1 MSFCP
6 GMWGFLCPFLR
17 WRCGML
23 KEGPRHAPA
32 PDGSGSETCAL
43 EPEGA
48 SCLWPAASAFFKDVA
63 GLVLSWPREK
73 GIVLS
78 PGQRE
83 ASEARWLC
91 EVPQASLRGD
101 SHSHGE
107 TRLPDGS
114 LSCWNPQTALL
125 GAVLG
130 SERYQQPAV
139 PYTWL
144 ILSQSEMQGPAWAG
158 SP

>member
-1 MSFCP
+1 
-6 GMWGFLCPFLR
+6 
-17 WRCGML
+17 ML
-23 KEGPRHAPA
+23 KKGPSQAPA

-48 SCLWPAASAFFKDVA
+48 SCPWPAASAFFEDVA

-73 GIVLS
+73 GTVLS
-78 PGQRE
+78 TGQRE
-83 ASEARWLC
+83 ASEALWLC
-91 EVPQASLRGD
+91 EVLQPSLRGD
-101 SHSHGE
+101 SHRP
-107 TRLPDGS
+107 RLPDGS
-114 LSCWNPQTALL
+114 RSCWNPQMALL

-130 SERYQQPAV
+130 SERYQQPAA

>member
-6 GMWGFLCPFLR
+6 GKWGFLCPFLR
-17 WRCGML
+17 WRCGLL
-23 KEGPRHAPA
+23 KEGPSQAPA
-32 PDGSGSETCAL
+32 PGGSGSETCAF

-48 SCLWPAASAFFKDVA
+48 SCPWPAASAFFEDVA
-63 GLVLSWPREK
+63 GLVLFWPREK
-73 GIVLS
+73 GTVLS
-78 PGQRE
+78 TGQKEGFE
-83 ASEARWLC
+83 AHWFC
-91 EVPQASLRGD
+91 GVPQPSLRGD
-101 SHSHGE
+101 SQSHRE
-107 TRLPDGS
+107 SWLPEGVH
-114 LSCWNPQTALL
+114 SCWSPQTALL

-139 PYTWL
+139 PHTWL